1 MKTPNTI
8 EDEIDRIR
16 IKNYEETK
24 DLTPAQCAERTNR
37 SAEAFVREMG
47 YKFVPAPTG
56 NGMFLVKIQPDP
68 PVRSG
73 E

>member
-16 IKNYEETK
+16 LKLHEETK
-24 DLTPAQCAERTNR
+24 DMTPQEYAEHTNR
-37 SAEAFVREMG
+37 SAEAFVRKMG

-68 PVRSG
+68 PASPG